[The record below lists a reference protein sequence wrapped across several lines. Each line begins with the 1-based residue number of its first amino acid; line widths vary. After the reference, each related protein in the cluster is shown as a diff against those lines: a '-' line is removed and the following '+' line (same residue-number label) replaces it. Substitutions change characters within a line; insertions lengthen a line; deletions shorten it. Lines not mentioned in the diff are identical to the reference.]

1 MSFAAWCVAEM
12 DAVALAV
19 VSAALFGAMTVAL
32 RFALRRNGDAELGAA
47 VTVGTACV
55 LTVALAA
62 AAGPDELRWRELA
75 LFLLAGVLAPGGSQL
90 LFTFAVRDAGASR
103 ASVVVGTAPLV
114 AVVIALLVLGEPFR
128 APLVVGAVLIVAGG
142 VALVLE
148 RGRPEH
154 LRAVGLAFAFGCTTL
169 FAMRDNFV
177 RWFSG
182 ETVVDALPA
191 AAATLLGGSVVVAA
205 YLVAARRSA
214 PSLRGAASFVVVG
227 LLFGL
232 SYVALFEAY
241 YRGRVSVVSPL
252 VATETLWGVGLSALL
267 LRHTELVGRRL
278 AVGAALIV
286 AGGALIGAFR

>member
-1 MSFAAWCVAEM
+1 VA
-12 DAVALAV
+12 VLLAV

-32 RFALRRNGDAELGAA
+32 RFALRRNADAELGAA
-47 VTVGTACV
+47 VTIGTACV
-55 LTVALAA
+55 LAVALAA
-62 AAGPDELRWRELA
+62 LSRPDELRVGELA
-75 LFLLAGVLAPGGSQL
+75 LFIVAGALAPGGSQL

-114 AVVIALLVLGEPFR
+114 AVVIALLVLREPFR

-154 LRAVGLAFAFGCTTL
+154 LKAVGLAFAFGCTAL
-169 FAMRDNFV
+169 FAVRDNFV

-182 ETVVDALPA
+182 ETVVEALPA
-191 AAATLLGGSVVVAA
+191 AAATLLGGTFVAGA
-205 YLVAARRSA
+205 YLVMARRGV
-214 PSLRGAASFVVVG
+214 PTLRGAGPFLVVG

-252 VATETLWGVGLSALL
+252 VATETLWGVGLSALF
-267 LRHTELVGRRL
+267 LRHAELVGLRL
-278 AVGAALIV
+278 ALGAALIV
-286 AGGALIGAFR
+286 AGGTLIGAFR

>member
-1 MSFAAWCVAEM
+1 M
-12 DAVALAV
+12 AVVLAV

-32 RFALRRNGDAELGAA
+32 RFALRRTGDAELGAA
-47 VTVGTACV
+47 VTIGTAF
-55 LTVALAA
+55 ALALLLSA
-62 AAGPDELRWRELA
+62 VARPGALPWRELL

-90 LFTFAVRDAGASR
+90 LFTMAVRDAGASR

-114 AVVIALLVLGEPFR
+114 AVVIALLALDEPLKLALVLG
-128 APLVVGAVLIVAGG
+128 AILIVAGG
-142 VALVLE
+142 IALVFE

-154 LRAVGLAFAFGCTTL
+154 LKAIGLAFAFGCTAL
-169 FAMRDNFV
+169 FAARDNFV
-177 RWFSG
+177 RWLSG
-182 ETVVDALPA
+182 ETVVEALPA
-191 AAATLLGGSVVVAA
+191 ATATLLGGTVVAVA
-205 YLVAARRSA
+205 YLLAVRRRG
-214 PSLRGAASFVVVG
+214 PRIRGAAPFVVVG

-267 LRHTELVGRRL
+267 LRHTELVGRKL

>member
-1 MSFAAWCVAEM
+1 VA
-12 DAVALAV
+12 VVLAV

-32 RFALRRNGDAELGAA
+32 RFALRRNPDAELGAT
-47 VTVGTACV
+47 VTIGTAC
-55 LTVALAA
+55 LLAVALAA
-62 AAGPDELRWRELA
+62 VSGPDEFRWDELA
-75 LFLLAGVLAPGGSQL
+75 LFLIAGVLAPGGSQL
-90 LFTFAVRDAGASR
+90 LFTFGVRDAGASR

-114 AVVIALLVLGEPFR
+114 AVVIALLVLREPFR
-128 APLVVGAVLIVAGG
+128 APLIVGAILIVAGG
-142 VALVLE
+142 IALVFE

-154 LRAVGLAFAFGCTTL
+154 LKAVGLAFAFGCTAL
-169 FAMRDNFV
+169 FAVRDNFV

-191 AAATLLGGSVVVAA
+191 AAATLLGGTLVVAA
-205 YLVAARRSA
+205 YLIAVRRRPPNLGGST
-214 PSLRGAASFVVVG
+214 PFVVVG
-227 LLFGL
+227 VLFGL

-278 AVGAALIV
+278 VLGAALIV